1 MRVYNESIL
10 KDLQKAI
17 NSGSAKW
24 ERQEYGFLK
33 ALDSAGVRIELYY
46 DERLNMRMGQHVI
59 SDYTIDSNYIRNWK
73 GFPPG
78 RYLIKDYRKEVLNKD
93 GKCPYLII
101 WWTSD
106 EEQKLRAIL
115 REILD
120 GDEKEEPDVK
130 LEGVAYKVIK
140 IVDADEITEGWIS
153 FEPKA
158 MDITHCLTL
167 VDGITEEEEYDVPE
181 EEAAVEE
188 TKEEKPNEQLIT
200 LFD

>member
-10 KDLQKAI
+10 NDLQKAI
-17 NSGSAKW
+17 DSGSAKW

-33 ALDSAGVRIELYY
+33 SLDSAGVRIELYY
-46 DERLNMRMGQHVI
+46 DERLKMRMGQHVI

-78 RYLIKDYRKEVLNKD
+78 RYLIKDYRKEIINKD

-101 WWTSD
+101 RWTSD
-106 EEQKLRAIL
+106 EDQNLRAIL

-120 GDEKEEPDVK
+120 GDEKEETDVT
-130 LEGVAYKVIK
+130 LEGAACKVIK
-140 IVDADEITEGWIS
+140 IVDADEIAEGWIS

-158 MDITHCLTL
+158 RDITHCLTL
-167 VDGITEEEEYDVPE
+167 VDDITEEEEIPE
-181 EEAAVEE
+181 EEPVVEE

>member
-17 NSGSAKW
+17 DSGSAKW

-33 ALDSAGVRIELYY
+33 TLDSAGVRIELFY
-46 DERLNMRMGQHVI
+46 DERLKMRMGQHVI

-106 EEQKLRAIL
+106 ENQKLRAIL

-120 GDEKEEPDVK
+120 GDEKEETDVK

-140 IVDADEITEGWIS
+140 IVDADEIEEGWIS

-158 MDITHCLTL
+158 RDITHCLTL
-167 VDGITEEEEYDVPE
+167 VDDITEEEEDDVPE
-181 EEAAVEE
+181 EEPVVEE